1 MGLWDTVRGAGAA
14 YTGGIYG
21 SLANNYASTGS
32 FWGDAGGGGGGG
44 GGFYDSPG
52 RPMYIPGW
60 NPGMEFAPELDARL
74 GKINLNTTGL
84 DKFRGEATRSGPSFW
99 ASLMTNKSLAE
110 EAAAKD
116 RAVSQSRAGVRT
128 AEADLASKGGLSSG
142 ARERI
147 ARSGARDLL
156 AVGQDVARQGNL
168 NRMQIGV
175 NDEQNRIQQ
184 LSMLPGME
192 SSAYNDALKKES
204 MWDAARKSDIDA
216 AVQENARR
224 QQYNNMVYQ
233 EQMRAWAAN
242 RQAQATENSGKK

>member
-1 MGLWDTVRGAGAA
+1 MATFMQQLS
-14 YTGGIYG
+14 YG
-21 SLANNYASTGS
+21 SNPAT
-32 FWGDAGGGGGGG
+32 WGDLNESGSSWDYYGGMPNR
-44 GGFYDSPG
+44 PG
-52 RPMYIPGW
+52 YIPGW
-60 NPGMEFAPELDARL
+60 NPGLQFAPELDARL

-110 EAAAKD
+110 EAQAKD